1 MELFLYSFEFESS
14 RGKTL
19 VFADPH
25 LGFEPFRGINV
36 KSSFERKLAEFIISE
51 DPDIVIILG
60 DVKEDLGLKG
70 YTRKIL
76 LDFFSMLKDYK
87 IIITKGNHDGRI
99 EEVTERF
106 DNVSVV
112 EYYILDD
119 VLFMHGHRSLPEVDF
134 KKAFLGHIHPTA
146 IVSLKGVK
154 RKVKCFVKA
163 GRFIILPTINPFFEG
178 MDIREGIKL
187 IPFLKNVKTVDLL
200 IPPSIHIEGYSI

>member
-14 RGKTL
+14 QGKTL
-19 VFADPH
+19 IFADPH

-36 KSSFERKLAEFIISE
+36 RSRFERKLAEFVISE
-51 DPDIVIILG
+51 DPDLVIILG
-60 DVKEDLGLKG
+60 DIKEDLGLRE
-70 YTRKIL
+70 YTRRVL
-76 LDFFSMLKDYK
+76 LEFFRMLRDYR

-99 EEVTERF
+99 EEVTKKF

-112 EYYILDD
+112 EYYLLDEA
-119 VLFMHGHRSLPEVDF
+119 LFLHGHRSLPNVEF
-134 KKAFLGHIHPTA
+134 KRAFLGHIHPTA
-146 IVSLKGVK
+146 IISLKGVK

-163 GRFIILPTINPFFEG
+163 GNFVILPTINPFFEG

-187 IPFLKNVKTVDLL
+187 VPFLKDVRSVDLL